1 MSGAAGLVL
10 TEVSAGYGETI
21 VLEGISLV
29 LSPGQT
35 LTVLGRNGVGKTTL
49 LATIMG
55 HTRLHG
61 GGIRFAGVEIAAL
74 PPYRRARLGIGF
86 VPQEREIFPS
96 LTVEENLTVAER
108 PGRWTLARVYEFFP
122 SLAGRRRNQG
132 NQLSGGE
139 QQMLA
144 IARALMGNP
153 TLLLMDEPLEGLA
166 PVIADALL
174 AGLDRLKQE
183 DDLALLLVE
192 QHAQLALNLAEDAVV
207 LDRGAIVFAGS
218 SRELIDAPER
228 LNALMGIGERQA
240 STPR

>member
-1 MSGAAGLVL
+1 L

-49 LATIMG
+49 LATIIG

-228 LNALMGIGERQA
+228 LNALMGVGERQA

>member
-1 MSGAAGLVL
+1 
-10 TEVSAGYGETI
+10 
-21 VLEGISLV
+21 
-29 LSPGQT
+29 
-35 LTVLGRNGVGKTTL
+35 
-49 LATIMG
+49 MG

-153 TLLLMDEPLEGLA
+153 SLLLMDEPLEGLA

-218 SRELIDAPER
+218 SEELIDAPER